1 MAQPVSDARAAT
13 VAPELPAGVAIVTER
28 RTNGGLYVHD
38 GWAESLSWLTHG
50 ITAGDADMGL
60 FGGSP
65 VGDVLGRWQQLR
77 DRLGC
82 AAVVHARQVHEATVL
97 VHDAVSAGTVIAPDA
112 DAHATARAGVLLAVT
127 VADCV
132 PIFVAAPDV
141 GAVALL
147 HGGWRGVA
155 GDILEHGV
163 STLMRRFGAE
173 RERMHVHLGPAICGA
188 CFEVGPEV
196 PKALG
201 LATSPPATHVDV
213 RAALA
218 HRAIACGV
226 PAGQISVSSFC
237 TRHGDSPFFS
247 HRGGC
252 AERQLAVLAVRP
264 AAG

>member
-1 MAQPVSDARAAT
+1 MAHPVSDESAAV
-13 VAPELPAGVAIVTER
+13 VAPELPDGVAVVTER
-28 RTNGGLYVHD
+28 RTEALYVHD
-38 GWAESLSWLTHG
+38 GWAEGLSWLTHG
-50 ITAGDADMGL
+50 ITAGDDMSL

-65 VGDVLGRWQQLR
+65 VGEVLGRWQQLR

-82 AAVVHARQVHEATVL
+82 AAVVHARQIHEATVL
-97 VHDAVSAGTVIAPDA
+97 VHDAVSAGIVIAPDA

-132 PIFVAAPDV
+132 PIFVAASDV

-163 STLMRRFGAE
+163 STLTRRFGAE
-173 RERMHVHLGPAICGA
+173 RERMHVHFGPAICGA

-196 PKALG
+196 PEALC
-201 LATSPPATHVDV
+201 LTTSPAATHVDV

-226 PAGQISVSSFC
+226 PAGQVSVSSFC

-252 AERQLAVLAVRP
+252 AERQLAVLAVLP
-264 AAG
+264 TAV